1 MENPVINV
9 RYLTKSFRQGE
20 KDKQVLKGIDLEVY
34 AGEVIGYLGTNGA
47 GKSTTVK
54 ILCGILSDFEGE
66 VNLMGHDVRK
76 EALPLKRRI
85 GYIPENATMYEHLTP
100 VEYLEFIGT
109 LYGLSKDY
117 TDEKIRQMLTLFEML
132 DYANTRMTTFS
143 KGMKQKIH
151 LISGMLHDPDI
162 LFMDEPLNGLDANA
176 VILMKEMITELA
188 HQGKTIFY
196 CSHLMDV
203 VEKIASR
210 IILLN
215 DGMVMANGSIQELK
229 NQTGCRS
236 LEEVFAKLTHRQYS
250 AASVEQIIDLQENTS
265 L

>member
-9 RYLTKSFRQGE
+9 HHLTKSFRQGE

-34 AGEVIGYLGTNGA
+34 AGEIIGYLGTNGA

-54 ILCGILSDFEGE
+54 ILCGILPDFDGE
-66 VNLMGHDVRK
+66 VNLLGYDVRK
-76 EALPLKRRI
+76 ETLPLKRKI
-85 GYIPENATMYEHLTP
+85 GYIPENATLYEHLTP

-109 LYGLSKDY
+109 LYGLSKE
-117 TDEKIRQMLTLFEML
+117 TIEEKIQQMLTLFEMR

-176 VILMKEMITELA
+176 VIFMKEMITELA
-188 HQGKTIFY
+188 HKGKTIFY

-229 NQTGCRS
+229 DQTGCQS
-236 LEEVFAKLTHRQYS
+236 LEEVFARLTHRHNPS
-250 AASVEQIIDLQENTS
+250 NTVEQIVDLSENAT